1 MDQLLSQLVPTHRI
15 GDSFNWWVGQVEET
29 TADSNENKG
38 GYRLK
43 VRIVGD
49 HPSSKEL
56 LPTEDLPWAQVM
68 MPVNVPFMPGNIG
81 GANHQLIKGC
91 WVVGFYFD
99 TDKQKPIVMG
109 SIGQTPSAT
118 VRVTETRPGDGR
130 AFTNTT
136 SSDKNPNY
144 PPTDGTPGDGVENPN
159 KVTGALPD
167 GTRNEKGEQKVE
179 VPDRKRA
186 GILDEKWCQTVAE
199 KCDKPDIKEQMK
211 IILGELLFEIQRNNG
226 NIGSY
231 LVGQV
236 NGKISDITNIGRS
249 KIAKAQ
255 KVLREF
261 IARVKGFVIQ
271 KITAGVKDLIKMLIA
286 PSDVGNILTPVTEWF
301 NRMLKDLGCKM
312 ADLGE
317 RLEKW
322 LTNVIMSYITQIY
335 QNAAC
340 LLDTFVNGILSQFNS
355 LMEEMLGSILGPL
368 QDILGVVGSALN
380 LLGGAVNFVL
390 QLLGISCSGPA
401 SDCAKY
407 KKICNTGEKEKRDD
421 DEDFL
426 DKLLEDI
433 DNLFPVTTGDYTQY
447 TCPAAYEGKPI
458 TNTNVGF
465 TGGVP
470 LGPEEPG
477 QPVPPGT
484 ASKKKKITYDIADI
498 FVEEGNEAVFT
509 VTRNGYIDRPS
520 SLTYKT
526 LSKKGTATED
536 VDYLPVNDILGFAS
550 GETQKKIIIKTF
562 FSSEQEPNEDFF
574 IKLGIN
580 SPVADPE
587 VESSFIKNVAK
598 CTITEGEVVDPLN
611 PKPPLGEVNP
621 ITGISETFPP
631 SEGEVPDE
639 GDSGGGGVGVTPPSG
654 GEDAAASPT
663 FRVSADRSSVKEG
676 EFIKYTIT
684 TTNVVNGA
692 TLKYTL
698 TGTDITSDDII
709 GSEIRGK
716 FVINNNTASVTV
728 GIAEDGVVEDEEV
741 LRFTIDST
749 GAFVDVLIVSD
760 DGKAADDTSEFDEG
774 EGETPENTY
783 DEFTPP
789 TVDPGK
795 VITDPAGGIIEI
807 PIDDP
812 GDPWAEPPY
821 VFIGGEGIGAIAT
834 PLLDERGFITEIRV
848 KSPGYGYKLN
858 LASDNNVRC
867 IIDTFTIISPGRGYK
882 DKPDIYVNGEL
893 GVAEAIINDDGF
905 VIGGRVLDRSL
916 TFDEL
921 PQIIVVGGGGYG
933 ATMIPSLVCRETDQ
947 LELLGATKIGT
958 GRYVD
963 CP

>member
-1 MDQLLSQLVPTHRI
+1 MDQLLSSIIKTHRI

-29 TADSNENKG
+29 TSESSDNKG

-49 HPSSKEL
+49 HPQSKDIL
-56 LPTEDLPWAQVM
+56 DTSDLPWAQVM

-118 VRVTETRPGDGR
+118 IKANQSTPGSNNG
-130 AFTNTT
+130 FENTV
-136 SSDKNPNY
+136 SSDVNPSY
-144 PPTDGTPGDGVENPN
+144 PPTDGTPGNGEQPN
-159 KVTGALPD
+159 TVTGSLPD
-167 GTRNEKGEQKVE
+167 GSKNANGESKVSTPE
-179 VPDRKRA
+179 RKRQA
-186 GILDEKWCQTVAE
+186 MLDEKWCQTVAE
-199 KCDKPDIKEQMK
+199 KCDKPDIKEQMTM
-211 IILGELLFEIQRNNG
+211 IIGEMLADIQRNNG

-231 LVGQV
+231 LVNQA
-236 NGKISDITNIGRS
+236 NGKISDVVGIGRKYTS
-249 KIAKAQ
+249 KSQ

-286 PSDVGNILTPVTEWF
+286 PSDTGNILTPVTEWF

-312 ADLGE
+312 EDLGK

-340 LLDTFVNGILSQFNS
+340 LLDTLVNGILSQFNS
-355 LMEEMLGSILGPL
+355 LMEEMLGTILGPL

-390 QLLGISCSGPA
+390 QLLGISCSGPS

-421 DEDFL
+421 DEEDFL

-447 TCPAAYEGKPI
+447 TCPPAYEGNSLEI
-458 TNTNVGF
+458 TDVGF

-477 QPVPPGT
+477 QSIPPGS
-484 ASKKKKITYDIADI
+484 ASKKKKVSYDIDDI

-509 VTRNGYIDRPS
+509 VTRSGYIAEAS
-520 SLTYKT
+520 SVTFKT
-526 LSKKGTATED
+526 LSNKGTATKD
-536 VDYLPVNDILGFAS
+536 VDYLPVNDILGFAP
-550 GETQKKIIIKTF
+550 GEDQKRITVKTF

-574 IKLGIN
+574 IKMNIN
-580 SPVADPE
+580 SPIGDPDI
-587 VESSFIKNVAK
+587 ESSFIKNVAK
-598 CTITEGEVVDPLN
+598 CTITEGQVTDPLN
-611 PKPPLGEVNP
+611 PKPVIGEVNP
-621 ITGISETFPP
+621 ITGIAETFPP
-631 SEGEVPDE
+631 VEGEVPEE
-639 GDSGGGGVGVTPPSG
+639 GQSGGGGENTPIGDTDDTTDS
-654 GEDAAASPT
+654 EVT
-663 FRVSADRSSVKEG
+663 FRVAADRSSVKEG
-676 EFIKYTIT
+676 EFVKYSIT

-692 TLKYTL
+692 ILRYTL
-698 TGTDITSDDII
+698 TGAGITSDDLI
-709 GSEIRGK
+709 GTEIRGT
-716 FVINNNTASVTV
+716 FVINNNTSSVTV
-728 GIAEDGVVEDEEV
+728 GLAEDGVVEDEEV
-741 LRFTIDST
+741 LRFTIDTT
-749 GAFVDVLIVSD
+749 GAFADVLVISD
-760 DGKAADDTSEFDEG
+760 DTAGNDDPSDFDEG

-783 DEFTPP
+783 DEFRPP

-795 VITDPAGGIIEI
+795 VITDPDGGIIEI

-812 GDPWAEPPY
+812 GDPWAEPPF
-821 VFIGGEGIGAIAT
+821 VFIGGEGVGAIAT

-867 IIDTFTIISPGRGYK
+867 IIDTFTIISPGQGYTS
-882 DKPDIYVNGEL
+882 KPDVYVNGKL
-893 GVAEAIINDDGF
+893 GIAEAIINDDGF
-905 VIGGRVLDRSL
+905 VIGARVLDRSL
-916 TFDEL
+916 TFEEL
-921 PQIIVVGGGGYG
+921 PKIIVVGGGGYG
-933 ATMIPSLVCRETDQ
+933 STMIPSLVCRETEK
-947 LELLGATKIGT
+947 LAVLGATKIGT